1 LWCYQVV
8 PVYCFDPR
16 HFATSQYGPKKC
28 GVIRAKFL
36 QESVSDLKASLKTIG
51 SDLVVYHGT
60 PESIMPSLMIQEGET
75 TILAQEEV
83 TDEELRVDM
92 RIRKAIKPLGG
103 NLKLV
108 WGSTLFHK
116 DDLPYKPELVDM
128 PDVFT
133 PFKEGCEKKSRGVR
147 QVVPTPTS
155 LPALPVDLLD
165 KAGKSVPPLT
175 ELGYDE
181 GEVAQANA
189 PDPRSVLAFKGE
201 L

>member
-1 LWCYQVV
+1 M
-8 PVYCFDPR
+8 
-16 HFATSQYGPKKC
+16 
-28 GVIRAKFL
+28 